1 MTRGANSGSI
11 FRSTATGERLTVA
24 LPSQLGDASMSA
36 TPCHP
41 SPLRFF
47 ASRDPL
53 TRASD
58 RPLGCSLGGSG
69 PTTNDAPDQPKMAQT
84 PPMVAGTD
92 LPAK

>member
-1 MTRGANSGSI
+1 MTRGADSGSI
-11 FRSTATGERLTVA
+11 FRSPATGKRLSVA

-53 TRASD
+53 SRAH
-58 RPLGCSLGGSG
+58 LW
-69 PTTNDAPDQPKMAQT
+69 QT
-84 PPMVAGTD
+84 PINKSNFNECP
-92 LPAK
+92 